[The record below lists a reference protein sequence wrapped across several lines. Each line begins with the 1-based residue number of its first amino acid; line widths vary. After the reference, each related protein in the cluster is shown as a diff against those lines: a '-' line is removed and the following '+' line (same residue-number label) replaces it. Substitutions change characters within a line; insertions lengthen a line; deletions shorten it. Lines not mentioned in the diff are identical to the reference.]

1 MINSIIKENIK
12 GEIISILY
20 IIIVFILSVPLYKI
34 NPEFSRKEIHIM
46 LGNFYFIALLY
57 FTNWY
62 FASFFPFLSIFLN
75 YLIIKYKAIK
85 YMIRVKK
92 KDRNF
97 GTVYYSISL
106 SILTLYSWKIG
117 KPEIGIC
124 PFLCMAY
131 GDGLACVFGVTIKSP
146 YKIIMGS
153 KKSLVGSLTMFIIC
167 FFVHLIYFLYYE
179 ISLGLIKSIFMGLIC
194 MILEGITPFGL
205 DNITVPLANLI
216 LINLLV

>member
-92 KDRNF
+92 KDRIKFNYF
-97 GTVYYSISL
+97 NIIFLENRKARNRYLPFSLYGLWKWLSLRFWSYY
-106 SILTLYSWKIG
+106 
-117 KPEIGIC
+117 
-124 PFLCMAY
+124 
-131 GDGLACVFGVTIKSP
+131 
-146 YKIIMGS
+146 
-153 KKSLVGSLTMFIIC
+153 
-167 FFVHLIYFLYYE
+167 
-179 ISLGLIKSIFMGLIC
+179 
-194 MILEGITPFGL
+194 
-205 DNITVPLANLI
+205 
-216 LINLLV
+216 